1 MILQQYIKPA
11 PFEIAG
17 AELQHSPL
25 GNEEMPEVK
34 TIKERI
40 QSLIKRS
47 KDYWDD
53 QQKKEDELFDKILGT

>member
-1 MILQQYIKPA
+1 
-11 PFEIAG
+11 
-17 AELQHSPL
+17 
-25 GNEEMPEVK
+25 MPEVK